1 MVKYPPF
8 LIVKKIKSSLIQIEI
23 LKSAIKKATSKLFYV
38 F

>member
-8 LIVKKIKSSLIQIEI
+8 LIVKKIKSSRIQIEI
-23 LKSAIKKATSKLFYV
+23 LKSAIKKAASKLFYV